1 MVADAVWGTELIHAT
16 LQIQWQDVLKK
27 WIDGGTPAVFWI
39 SGFFFPQA
47 FFTGILQNYARK
59 HIIAID
65 ELDFECKIYDEITP
79 QEVTEKPEDGC
90 FVYGNTLNYS

>member
-1 MVADAVWGTELIHAT
+1 
-16 LQIQWQDVLKK
+16 
-27 WIDGGTPAVFWI
+27 VFWI

-65 ELDFECKIYDEITP
+65 ELDFETKIYDEITP
-79 QEVTEKPEDGC
+79 HEVSEKPEDGC
-90 FVYGNTLNYS
+90 FVYGKFIFTYLNRYVFGRCKMEQYNSHAG